1 MRPRMHF
8 AVQAAV
14 IVALAA
20 PAAAQSSPTAS
31 GGQAADQPADQ
42 PAWEVRG
49 AAALYVLPDEMN
61 YVQPTLAA
69 DHGGWHLETRFNYED
84 LNAVSG
90 FVGWNLEFGSSVV
103 LEVTPM
109 LGAVVGSTD
118 GIVPAAAADLSWKR
132 LEFYIESEYVIDTD
146 DFDNRFLYHWSEASV
161 WITEQIRAGVVTQRT
176 RVYDTPRDIQ
186 RGLILG
192 GSVGRLEGA
201 VYVFNP
207 FDDDHFV
214 VASIGVTF

>member
-1 MRPRMHF
+1 MRRRH
-8 AVQAAV
+8 QLTLLL
-14 IVALAA
+14 ILAIA
-20 PAAAQSSPTAS
+20 SPAAAQSGSPPAS
-31 GGQAADQPADQ
+31 ASQAADEPT
-42 PAWEVRG
+42 WEVRG

-84 LNAVSG
+84 INAVSG
-90 FVGWNLEFGSSVV
+90 FVGWNLEFGSTVV
-103 LEVTPM
+103 LTVTPM
-109 LGAVVGSTD
+109 FGAVVGSTD

-132 LEFYIESEYVIDTD
+132 LEFYIESEYVIDVD
-146 DFDNRFLYHWSEASV
+146 DTSNRFAYHWSEASV
-161 WITEQIRAGVVTQRT
+161 WFTEQIRAGVVTQRT

-186 RGLILG
+186 RGLFVG
-192 GSVGRLEGA
+192 GTKGRLEGA
-201 VYVFNP
+201 VYLFNP